1 VPDEV
6 LARVYGTIE
15 SLIALTVGLGAILT
29 PLVIDA
35 AGLRDAMVALGLI
48 APAAVVLGWRR
59 LRRLDASMAERD
71 EEVAALRRVEML
83 RPLPMPAIELL
94 ALNLRRMDVQAGATV
109 FSQGDHGDSFYVV
122 LSGEANVERNGRKLR
137 TIGPGDAF
145 GEIALLRET
154 HRTATITATAP
165 LGLFV
170 LERRHFVPM
179 VTGYRASA
187 AEADAKVVALM
198 PELGR

>member
-1 VPDEV
+1 MYK
-6 LARVYGTIE
+6 RQ
-15 SLIALTVGLGAILT
+15 
-29 PLVIDA
+29 
-35 AGLRDAMVALGLI
+35 
-48 APAAVVLGWRR
+48 
-59 LRRLDASMAERD
+59 
-71 EEVAALRRVEML
+71 
-83 RPLPMPAIELL
+83 LL
-94 ALNLRRMDVQAGATV
+94 ALNLRRVDVESGATV
-109 FSQGDHGDSFYVV
+109 FSQGDRGDRFYVV
-122 LSGEANVERNGRKLR
+122 LSGQADVHRDGRKLR
-137 TIGPGDAF
+137 TLGPGESF

-154 HRTATITATAP
+154 DRTATITATAR